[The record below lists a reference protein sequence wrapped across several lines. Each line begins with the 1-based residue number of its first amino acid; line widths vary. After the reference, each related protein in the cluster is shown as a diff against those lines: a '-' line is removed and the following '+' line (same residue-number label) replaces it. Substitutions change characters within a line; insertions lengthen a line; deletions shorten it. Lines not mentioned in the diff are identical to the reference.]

1 MGFGKLIRFATAT
14 VLSSVAWAMQASAQD
29 AADDRATSFKAVTGA
44 VKEDVPGGPL
54 LLAAYGAILLVI
66 ISYGVRLVRMQQ
78 RAQGDLARLERQIAA
93 SANSSGANY
102 VAPSQADSG
111 ARK

>member
-1 MGFGKLIRFATAT
+1 MSRGTLIRIGFSMLGALAP
-14 VLSSVAWAMQASAQD
+14 VMHAAAQD
-29 AADDRATSFKAVTGA
+29 AAEDRATSFKAVTGA

-54 LLAAYGAILLVI
+54 LLGAYGAILVVI

-78 RAQGDLARLERQIAA
+78 RAQTDLARLERQIAA
-93 SANSSGANY
+93 GATPHGADD
-102 VAPSQADSG
+102 VAPSNEQSS